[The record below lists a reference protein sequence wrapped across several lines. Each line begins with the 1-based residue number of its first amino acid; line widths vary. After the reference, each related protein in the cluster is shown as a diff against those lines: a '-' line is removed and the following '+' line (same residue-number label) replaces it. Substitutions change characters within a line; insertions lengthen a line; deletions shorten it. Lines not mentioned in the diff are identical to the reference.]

1 MSSKSN
7 DWLVQ
12 EQQVWFF
19 DSATKQVRSKSSDR
33 CLDAYQAW
41 DGGIV
46 HVFRCMDNEAN
57 QKWTIESETGKL
69 KHATHQGFCLDTDP
83 AQGNKLQLY
92 GCSPNNPNQKWS
104 VIDPAT
110 I

>member
-1 MSSKSN
+1 MSSKSS

-12 EQQVWFF
+12 EQQIWFF
-19 DSATKQVRSKSSDR
+19 DSATQQVRSKSSDR

-46 HVFRCMDNEAN
+46 HVYRCIESEAN
-57 QKWTIESETGKL
+57 QKWTFESETGKL
-69 KHATHQGFCLDTDP
+69 KHATHQGFCLDQDP
-83 AQGNKLQLY
+83 AQNNKLQLY
-92 GCSPNNPNQKWS
+92 GCSPDNANQKWS
-104 VIDPAT
+104 VIDPAS